1 MVCLSSIDLVGKP
14 DPLAKCSFS
23 RCSPALELSQI
34 YPVWDEDNE
43 EDHPALSVTFAD
55 PYFVIIRDN
64 HSVLILQ
71 SDKSGDLDEV
81 EAGEVITSERYI
93 SASLYRDSNHFFVP
107 KDETQEDTKDTV
119 LLFLLRE
126 DGQFSVRIFHYDFTH
141 IQRANSS

>member
-1 MVCLSSIDLVGKP
+1 M
-14 DPLAKCSFS
+14 
-23 RCSPALELSQI
+23 SQI

-71 SDKSGDLDEV
+71 SDESGELDEL
-81 EAGEVITSERYI
+81 EAGEVITSGRYV

-107 KDETQEDTKDTV
+107 KQEAHQADKDNV

-126 DGQFSVRIFHYDFTH
+126 DGQFSVSILPLVFPLV
-141 IQRANSS
+141 